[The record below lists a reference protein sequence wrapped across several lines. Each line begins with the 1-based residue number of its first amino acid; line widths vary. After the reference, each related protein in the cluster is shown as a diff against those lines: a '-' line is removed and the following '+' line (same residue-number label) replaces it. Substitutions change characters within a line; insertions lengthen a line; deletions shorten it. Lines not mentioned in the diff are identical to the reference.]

1 MPVHLRSEGPA
12 ACAWS
17 NAWPG
22 KKLSWLFSRR
32 MSFFSRFKWC
42 RCLKNFLLCFED
54 KKEASRFS
62 HCFAPIS
69 TCWDFPNSI
78 VSFRVRV
85 CVRSV
90 SLFQMLSFQHRDGLL
105 DCTGPFSAL
114 LLRPI
119 TQQDGLL
126 TTKGNKLQI
135 ACGSTWRKPRDDWKE
150 KNICFRFTGC
160 DQTNCESEQLAS
172 HRPEPRCE

>member
-1 MPVHLRSEGPA
+1 
-12 ACAWS
+12 
-17 NAWPG
+17 
-22 KKLSWLFSRR
+22 
-32 MSFFSRFKWC
+32 
-42 RCLKNFLLCFED
+42 
-54 KKEASRFS
+54 
-62 HCFAPIS
+62 
-69 TCWDFPNSI
+69 
-78 VSFRVRV
+78 
-85 CVRSV
+85 
-90 SLFQMLSFQHRDGLL
+90 MLSFQHRDGLL

-150 KNICFRFTGC
+150 KNKCFRFTGC

-172 HRPEPRCE
+172 HRPEPRYEQLMEDPNPGRIKFFTFSKNGIWSLTSRFLDFFGVAAAELTGPWNEFPLLS